1 MTFDEWM
8 ATTNITFIAAEE
20 EISRAA
26 WDAAYAAA
34 REECAK
40 LADATAEQM
49 KVGNEFH
56 SSKGHQRLADIYE
69 ARSLQAT
76 QLALKIRCLNGGS
89 T

>member
-1 MTFDEWM
+1 VVNTMTFDEWM

-40 LADATAEQM
+40 LAEEVAFSM
-49 KVGNEFH
+49 KGWQVFH
-56 SSKGHQRLADIYE
+56 ADQGHQRLVCTL
-69 ARSLQAT
+69 R
-76 QLALKIRCLNGGS
+76 
-89 T
+89 